1 MNVLLTGLSDPSFFL
16 RFSAETKGTQSR
28 PRPKTLFVPNDH
40 FVSRSFLISIPLL
53 SSLPDVLFFSL
64 PEQNTLTDF
73 ASVRSQQDLRGRLA
87 SLSFSESGVG
97 RKGLPKGT
105 PRAAGGESK
114 AEGGGQAAGMQAC
127 SGSLG
132 TTHAGEQ
139 RGAKS
144 VPTPLFGVSTLAT

>member
-1 MNVLLTGLSDPSFFL
+1 MTHLSFLVFRQRRRERRVVLVQKLYSCRTIILSQDPSSFPFPYFL
-16 RFSAETKGTQSR
+16 PCQTFC
-28 PRPKTLFVPNDH
+28 
-40 FVSRSFLISIPLL
+40 
-53 SSLPDVLFFSL
+53 FSL
-64 PEQNTLTDF
+64 SKQNTLTDF

-127 SGSLG
+127 SGSPG

-139 RGAKS
+139 RRSKERAYS
-144 VPTPLFGVSTLAT
+144 AFSVSTLAT